1 MISKTIDQITVF
13 CVMLMKNANDGD
25 RPFLGFLPSL
35 NLLHFPQV
43 VVSERKKLI
52 IKIKNLV

>member
-1 MISKTIDQITVF
+1 
-13 CVMLMKNANDGD
+13 MLMKNANDED